1 MKDPYGILGVKRGA
15 SLDEIKSAYRQRAK
29 ELHPDANVGD
39 AAAAQKFLE
48 LQEAYDALTDPDGPP
63 AGAPAWTFE
72 HGMTPEDYARGSE
85 LSDLFGDIAGNR
97 RGRVS
102 GAASTSMNVP
112 GEDLA
117 HPMRLTEEEAAA
129 GVHRTID
136 LVTGHT
142 LTIEIEPGAQ
152 AGDVVSFPGYGF
164 PGFGGGMPGNLN
176 VIIEILPTPEIEPRR
191 QDPSER

>member
-1 MKDPYGILGVKRGA
+1 MKDPYATLGIKRGA
-15 SLDEIKSAYRQRAK
+15 SLDEIKSAYRRLAK

-39 AAAAQKFLE
+39 AAAAEKFQE
-48 LQEAYDALTDPDGPP
+48 LQAAYDSLTDPDGPP

-72 HGMTPEDYARGSE
+72 HGMSADDYARGSE

-117 HPMRLTEEEAAA
+117 HPLRITEEEAAE
-129 GVHRTID
+129 GLHRTID
-136 LVTGHT
+136 VVTGHSVT
-142 LTIEIEPGAQ
+142 VEIEPGAK
-152 AGDVVSFPGYGF
+152 AGDVISLPGFGF
-164 PGFGGGMPGNLN
+164 PGFGGGAPGNLN
-176 VIIEILPTPEIEPRR
+176 VIIEIAPTPEIEGR
-191 QDPSER
+191 DAG

>member
-1 MKDPYGILGVKRGA
+1 MKDPYKVLGVSRGS
-15 SLDEIKSAYRQRAK
+15 SLDDIKTAYRRLAK

-39 AAAAQKFLE
+39 AAAAEKFQE
-48 LQEAYDALTDPDGPP
+48 LQAAYDALTDPDGPP

-72 HGMTPEDYARGSE
+72 HGMTADDYARGSE

-117 HPMRLTEEEAAA
+117 HPLRITEEEAAE
-129 GVHRTID
+129 GLHRTID
-136 LVTGHT
+136 VVTGHAVT
-142 LTIEIEPGAQ
+142 VEVEPGAK
-152 AGDVVSFPGYGF
+152 AGDVISLPGFGF
-164 PGFGGGMPGNLN
+164 PGFGGGPPGNLN
-176 VIIEILPTPEIEPRR
+176 VIIEIAPTPEIEGR
-191 QDPSER
+191 DPG

>member
-1 MKDPYGILGVKRGA
+1 MKDPYAILGVKRGA
-15 SLDEIKSAYRQRAK
+15 ALDEIKSAYRQRAK

-39 AAAAQKFLE
+39 AVAAEKFLE
-48 LQEAYDALTDPDGPP
+48 LQAAYDALTDPDGPP

-72 HGMTPEDYARGSE
+72 HGMTAEDYTRGSA

-102 GAASTSMNVP
+102 GAASTSMSVP

-117 HPMRLTEEEAAA
+117 HPMRITEEEAAE
-129 GVHRTID
+129 GLHRTVD

-142 LTIEIEPGAQ
+142 VTVEIDPGAK
-152 AGDVVSFPGYGF
+152 AGDVISLPGLGF
-164 PGFGGGMPGNLN
+164 PGFGGGPPGNLN
-176 VIIEILPTPEIEPRR
+176 VIVEIAPTPEIEGKTAK
-191 QDPSER
+191 